1 MWHVHV
7 GGKQADGN
15 SVTQW
20 FTFRVQGSRRG
31 GKKKEKGNLIAKMQ
45 KTPWNQM
52 VHCIGCSSSVQGSSW
67 NK

>member
-31 GKKKEKGNLIAKMQ
+31 GKKKRKRKPHRKDAEDTLESDGTLHWLFILC
-45 KTPWNQM
+45 TG
-52 VHCIGCSSSVQGSSW
+52 IILE
-67 NK
+67 